1 MIKVLLYHILFFFE
15 NELDLKQNLN
25 KIFKS
30 ISPVRKKQNKPL
42 LRTIYGFKNMKKKA
56 VIIPS
61 TQRAQKEKDLDL
73 IVEANLLINQP
84 NCKVKSTLSKS
95 IIDRAEENLGINIEN
110 LRKTQLAFSIL
121 QQENRE
127 DSKSFKKYFGLPDT
141 IIKNKP
147 SLNHR
152 FISTRLLKNKN
163 KDISRYNIEK
173 SLVEECSNIKLSSTQ
188 DNNYRTSNMRILN
201 SRVSEDHNRNLS
213 VNIERPKTSRVV
225 WKSSIKEIIYPH
237 KIKTLN
243 EERPK
248 TKKFIS
254 PLRSY
259 IDKNIEIKKMIFENS
274 LLKLLSIDCGKES

>member
-1 MIKVLLYHILFFFE
+1 M
-15 NELDLKQNLN
+15 
-25 KIFKS
+25 
-30 ISPVRKKQNKPL
+30 SPVRKKQNKPL
-42 LRTIYGFKNMKKKA
+42 LRTIHVVKNMKKKA

-73 IVEANLLINQP
+73 IVEANLLINHP
-84 NCKVKSTLSKS
+84 NSKIKSTLSKS

-110 LRKTQLAFSIL
+110 LRKTQLAFGIL
-121 QQENRE
+121 QQENRD
-127 DSKSFKKYFGLPDT
+127 DSKSFKKYLALPNT
-141 IIKNKP
+141 IIKNQS

-152 FISTRLLKNKN
+152 FISNRLLKNKN

-173 SLVEECSNIKLSSTQ
+173 SLVEKHSNIKLSSTQ
-188 DNNYRTSNMRILN
+188 DNHYRTSNMRILN
-201 SRVSEDHNRNLS
+201 SRMSDNHNRNLS
-213 VNIERPKTSRVV
+213 VNIERPKTSSVI

-243 EERPK
+243 EEKQK
-248 TKKFIS
+248 TKRFIS

-259 IDKNIEIKKMIFENS
+259 IDKNVEIKRMIFENS